1 MGVISNGT
9 TLLDAGALDSGVAT
23 GDMVLIK
30 TLTASSSSDLTF
42 VHGTSSVVFDG
53 TYKEYQ
59 FHIINAH
66 PQTDNTILQI
76 GFRDGSSNYDAP
88 IMTTYFAAQN
98 RETDASASL
107 GYNTDQDETNSTGD
121 QNISE
126 ALGADADQGASG
138 VISIFEPAST
148 SKVKHFTIRMA
159 YNHQNDRI
167 MDAFSAGYCNTTTAI
182 DAIRFK
188 MSSGNIDSGTF
199 KLYGIKPS

>member
-1 MGVISNGT
+1 MGLISNGT
-9 TLLDAGALDSGVAT
+9 TLLDAGSLDSGVAT

-59 FHIINAH
+59 VHVINAH

-76 GFRDGSSNYDAP
+76 LFRDGGSNYDAS

-98 RETDASASL
+98 TESDSGSL
-107 GYNTDQDETNSTGD
+107 GYNTDQDETNSTGG

-126 ALGADADQGASG
+126 ALGADADQGSSG
-138 VISIFEPAST
+138 IISIFEPANT

-167 MDAFSAGYCNTTTAI
+167 MDAYSAGYCNTTTAI
-182 DAIRFK
+182 DGIKFK
-188 MSSGNIDSGTF
+188 MSSGNIDSGIF